1 MKLLE
6 RIMKAN
12 AQSKT
17 TATLLA
23 CALLLAPGL
32 VPETWAQSAKKPA
45 AKPAAKKSTTKRKP
59 KNPTLTYN
67 GIPTFTDPTVDDI
80 AEFDDPVVRDAA
92 VRALGHVN
100 GTVVVVDSDT
110 GRVLSIVNQRTAFG
124 GGFQPCS
131 TFKPVVGLAALSE
144 GIVTRDTM
152 IKVARRSYMN
162 LTEALAHSNNPY
174 FEALGRKMG
183 FEKVHEFGQQFGL
196 GEPAGYNIFEEH
208 PGTLPAAPPQ
218 WGGVGKMS
226 SFGEGIL
233 MTPLQ
238 LAAIGVAF
246 ANGGTLYYLQYPR
259 NEEER
264 ANFTPRV
271 KRKLE
276 IEPVIPDVREGML
289 AAVLY
294 GTGRRS
300 FDPYGDQLFG
310 KTGTCSDQGSRL
322 GWFLAYSEAGKPRM
336 VVSVLLRGHSHRA
349 ISGSAAAEV
358 AGRVFQNLRERN
370 FFATRSVYSHATESD
385 RPNR

>member
-1 MKLLE
+1 MASTQSKAMAMLLACALLGAPE
-6 RIMKAN
+6 FAPSAL

-17 TATLLA
+17 TAA
-23 CALLLAPGL
+23 
-32 VPETWAQSAKKPA
+32 AKKPT
-45 AKPAAKKSTTKRKP
+45 AKKTTPKRKP

-67 GIPTFTDPTVDDI
+67 GIPTFTDPTANDI

-92 VRALGHVN
+92 VRALGNVN

-110 GRVLSIVNQRTAFG
+110 GRILSIVNQRTAFG

-131 TFKPVVGLAALSE
+131 TFKPVVGLAALRE
-144 GIVTRDTM
+144 GIITRDTM
-152 IKVARRSYMN
+152 IKVARRSYLN

-174 FEALGRKMG
+174 FEVIGRKMG
-183 FEKVHEFGQQFGL
+183 FEKVHDYGKQFGL
-196 GEPAGYNIFEEH
+196 GEAAGYNIFEEH
-208 PGTLPAAPPQ
+208 PGTLPDVPPQ

-238 LAAIGVAF
+238 LAAMGVAF

-259 NEEER
+259 SEEER
-264 ANFTPRV
+264 NNFMPRV
-271 KRKLE
+271 KRKLD
-276 IEPVIPDVREGML
+276 IEPLIPDVREGML
-289 AAVLY
+289 ATVLY

-322 GWFLAYSEAGKPRM
+322 GWFLAYSESSKPRM
-336 VVSVLLRGHSHRA
+336 VVSVLLRGHTRRVV
-349 ISGSAAAEV
+349 SGSAAADV

-370 FFATRSVYSHATESD
+370 FFTARPGSSATAIAADNGGRD
-385 RPNR
+385 R